1 MLFGLFGKSNLS
13 INSTKEDVSKFFS
26 KNYKIK
32 KNIKDNIIKENI
44 TGETLIYLD
53 DNDYTFLGIEPDV
66 KAKIK
71 NYLET
76 NKNKFIE
83 KPINITLNE
92 NSNINEVKKFC
103 KEYLYFKGEL
113 NDDLDGKKIL
123 SLADQEMKNI
133 GLNLG
138 QRKKLLNY
146 IKHVEEINYNN
157 ELKKFLKEK
166 LNFTQQK
173 IESLKLNGD
182 DLYAFIREEI
192 GKLSP
197 NQKNKKKK
205 IIKKIERKI

>member
-1 MLFGLFGKSNLS
+1 MLFGLFGKNNLS

-26 KNYKIK
+26 NTYKIK

-76 NKNKFIE
+76 NKNQFIE
-83 KPINITLNE
+83 KPIKLTLND

-103 KEYLYFKGEL
+103 QEYLSFKGKL

-123 SLADQEMKNI
+123 TLTDQEMKNI

-157 ELKKFLKEK
+157 ELKNFLKEK

-182 DLYAFIREEI
+182 DLYALIIEDF
-192 GKLSP
+192 
-197 NQKNKKKK
+197 K
-205 IIKKIERKI
+205 I

>member
-1 MLFGLFGKSNLS
+1 M
-13 INSTKEDVSKFFS
+13 
-26 KNYKIK
+26 
-32 KNIKDNIIKENI
+32 
-44 TGETLIYLD
+44 D

-76 NKNKFIE
+76 KKNQFIE
-83 KPINITLNE
+83 KPINITLND

-103 KEYLYFKGEL
+103 QEYLSFKGKL

-123 SLADQEMKNI
+123 SLTDQEMKNI

-138 QRKKLLNY
+138 QRKKLLKY

-157 ELKKFLKEK
+157 DLKKFLNEK

-197 NQKNKKKK
+197 NQKNKKKNY
-205 IIKKIERKI
+205 